1 MGNKMEQPKK
11 KGTEQAQQ
19 KPKSPLR
26 ASQLLENAIEKR
38 IAVNIQT
45 MTGQVIEKAIP
56 LNVERYEITFLY
68 QGKLLVLYKH
78 AIHSLEFS
86 IQAMSFDELLNMI
99 NIVERKIIDLSD
111 ELSKLQDDDYEKAKA
126 IQHEISIYEKLLK
139 YLK

>member
-1 MGNKMEQPKK
+1 MEQPKK

-19 KPKSPLR
+19 KSFLR
-26 ASQLLENAIEKR
+26 ASQLLEIAIEER

-86 IQAMSFDELLNMI
+86 IQ
-99 NIVERKIIDLSD
+99 VGT
-111 ELSKLQDDDYEKAKA
+111 EK
-126 IQHEISIYEKLLK
+126 QNLTS
-139 YLK
+139 